1 MNWKKQIVT
10 ACCCMGL
17 FSCAAQAAVYPIDV
31 QKSKSSDGIYTIE
44 KIYDITGQESPDE
57 IPQESFELDG
67 VVYKCIEILRENY
80 LAETDMR
87 QQTET
92 VSVTSKSKDW
102 EDLQTVLPASRS
114 YRDDAGYS
122 GTLKLDPDSIKTT
135 VAGYGKTS
143 KTVSMTQRYP
153 GLASADLQ
161 SVPKTMTHNSIT
173 YALSDV
179 QWQADNTQSIDGFPV
194 TDRYT
199 AVATYTGKQTSSY
212 IKGYNVQANYVGVV
226 SKTAVPSVR
235 YTAVFHGEEE
245 QPEEK
250 TETKPELE
258 AESDA
263 EDTEQSEASAVPSVI
278 DWGRH
283 LTAFAFATVVAVGI
297 ALCVCIAKTAIK
309 LWQKYR
315 KEKSDVQEEA
325 EEYPDGDD
333 SFGDTDDEQFPGI
346 GTDL

>member
-1 MNWKKQIVT
+1 MNWQKQMVT
-10 ACCCMGL
+10 ACCLIGL
-17 FSCAAQAAVYPIDV
+17 FSYAAQAAVYPVDV
-31 QKSKSSDGIYTIE
+31 QKSKSENGSYTIE
-44 KIYDITGQESPDE
+44 KMYDITGQESPDE

-67 VVYKCIEILRENY
+67 VVYKCIEVLREEY
-80 LAETDMR
+80 MPETEMR

-92 VSVTSKSKDW
+92 VSVTSKSKEW
-102 EDLQTVLPASRS
+102 EDLQTVLPASRA

-122 GTLKLDPDSIKTT
+122 GTLKLDLGSIKTT

-143 KTVSMTQRYP
+143 KTVSMTQHYP
-153 GLASADLQ
+153 GLANADLQ
-161 SVPKTMTHNSIT
+161 SVPKTMSNNGIT

-235 YTAVFHGEEE
+235 YTAVFHGEE

-250 TETKPELE
+250 AETMPGAE
-258 AESDA
+258 AEPDA
-263 EDTEQSEASAVPSVI
+263 EQAEVAAVPSAI
-278 DWGRH
+278 AWGQH
-283 LTAFAFATVVAVGI
+283 MTAFVIAGGI
-297 ALCVCIAKTAIK
+297 AVFAVLCAVLVKSAIK
-309 LWQKYR
+309 LWKKHR
-315 KEKSDVQEEA
+315 KEKTNVQESEDD
-325 EEYPDGDD
+325 PNGDNP
-333 SFGDTDDEQFPGI
+333 FGSDDEQFPGI
-346 GTDL
+346 SADL

>member
-1 MNWKKQIVT
+1 MIV
-10 ACCCMGL
+10 AYCCL
-17 FSCAAQAAVYPIDV
+17 SAFAYTAQAAVYPVDM
-31 QKSKSSDGIYTIE
+31 QKSKSENGYTIE
-44 KIYDITGQESPDE
+44 KVYEITGQENPNE
-57 IPQESFELDG
+57 IPQAPFELDG
-67 VVYKCIEILRENY
+67 ITYKCVEVLRE
-80 LAETDMR
+80 AHMPETEMR

-92 VSVTSKSKDW
+92 VSVASKSKEW
-102 EDLQTVLPASRS
+102 EDIQTVLPASRA

-122 GTLKLDPDSIKTT
+122 GTLKLDPASIKTT

-143 KTVSMTQRYP
+143 RTVSMTQRYP
-153 GLASADLQ
+153 GLSSADLQ
-161 SVPKTMTHNSIT
+161 NVPKTMSNNGIT

-179 QWQADNTQSIDGFPV
+179 QWQPENTQSIDGFPV

-250 TETKPELE
+250 TETKEEPK
-258 AESDA
+258 AEST
-263 EDTEQSEASAVPSVI
+263 TEQSEAPVVPSTI
-278 DWGRH
+278 NWSRH
-283 LTAFAFATVVAVGI
+283 LTALMLGTVVAVGI
-297 ALCVCIAKTAIK
+297 ALCMFIRKTAIK
-309 LWQKYR
+309 LWKKYR
-315 KEKSDVQEEA
+315 KEKPNVQETDEN
-325 EEYPDGDD
+325 PNGDD
-333 SFGDTDDEQFPGI
+333 PFGDDDEQFPGI